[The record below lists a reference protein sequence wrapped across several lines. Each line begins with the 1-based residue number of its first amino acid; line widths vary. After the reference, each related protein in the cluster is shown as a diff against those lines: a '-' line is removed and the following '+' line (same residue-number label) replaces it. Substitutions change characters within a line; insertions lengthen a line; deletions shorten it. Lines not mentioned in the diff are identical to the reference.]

1 MQLGIIGLGR
11 MGANIARR
19 LMRAGHACAV
29 HDVAQD
35 AIDAVVRDGAAGA
48 KTLEALAGTLSTPR
62 AVWIMVPADAVEA
75 TLAKLEP
82 LLGADDIVIDGG
94 NSHYTNA
101 IRRAAGLRKRG
112 IHFLDVGTS
121 GGVWGLEH
129 GYCLTVGGDAGVAR
143 RLEPLFRALAP
154 DNGFLHCGPT
164 GAGHFVKMVHN
175 GIEYG
180 VMAAYAE
187 GFNLLHHAQQAGY
200 RFDVGAVAEAWRHG
214 SVVRSWLLDLIAR
227 ALVKDPQLTQMKGAV
242 SDSGEGRWAVQAAV
256 DASVPVPVLSA
267 ALFGRFA
274 SRGEDDFANR
284 LLSAMRSEFGGH
296 RE

>member
-1 MQLGIIGLGR
+1 
-11 MGANIARR
+11 
-19 LMRAGHACAV
+19 
-29 HDVAQD
+29 
-35 AIDAVVRDGAAGA
+35 
-48 KTLEALAGTLSTPR
+48 
-62 AVWIMVPADAVEA
+62 
-75 TLAKLEP
+75 
-82 LLGADDIVIDGG
+82 
-94 NSHYTNA
+94 
-101 IRRAAGLRKRG
+101 
-112 IHFLDVGTS
+112 
-121 GGVWGLEH
+121 
-129 GYCLTVGGDAGVAR
+129 
-143 RLEPLFRALAP
+143 
-154 DNGFLHCGPT
+154 
-164 GAGHFVKMVHN
+164 MVHN

-214 SVVRSWLLDLIAR
+214 SVIRSWLLDLIAR
-227 ALVKDPQLTQMKGAV
+227 ALVKDPQLTQMKGGV

-284 LLSAMRSEFGGH
+284 LLSAMRREFGGH